1 MGFRLV
7 GSGGSYPTAFVPPGL
22 PFALSMLYRVVGHSP
37 VAAVLLMCVFG
48 ALVPPLLRQLGTMM
62 FGAMVGRTAGWIAV
76 VHPLLVFF
84 SGYVLTEPLF
94 SVMLLASLLA
104 SVSWLKQP
112 RAGRALGAGLVW
124 GAAALT
130 RPTALPLPLVVTF
143 WAWIPLGLLL
153 APRER
158 LRQVGLLL
166 TGVGL
171 VVLPWTLRNA
181 VSLHAFVPITTGGG
195 RSLLD
200 ANNAVVWNDPDL
212 RGGAT
217 GILTTEPWA
226 TRFRGLSEVEVDRR
240 AGREAVAF
248 LVSHVGDWPRMALAK
263 LARFWRWNSATP
275 STGRWF
281 TGRSW
286 LARALAAVDPLL
298 LWSLGL
304 FPLAAWGLVRTLRG
318 SRRYFQLLPL
328 WVLAAFSLGAVLY
341 WGALRL
347 RVPVEPLVVLYAG
360 VGVSDVLWRARAR
373 RIGLALLTA
382 QRHRE
387 P

>member
-1 MGFRLV
+1 
-7 GSGGSYPTAFVPPGL
+7 
-22 PFALSMLYRVVGHSP
+22 
-37 VAAVLLMCVFG
+37 
-48 ALVPPLLRQLGTMM
+48 
-62 FGAMVGRTAGWIAV
+62 
-76 VHPLLVFF
+76 
-84 SGYVLTEPLF
+84 
-94 SVMLLASLLA
+94 
-104 SVSWLKQP
+104 
-112 RAGRALGAGLVW
+112 
-124 GAAALT
+124 
-130 RPTALPLPLVVTF
+130 
-143 WAWIPLGLLL
+143 
-153 APRER
+153 
-158 LRQVGLLL
+158 
-166 TGVGL
+166 
-171 VVLPWTLRNA
+171 
-181 VSLHAFVPITTGGG
+181 
-195 RSLLD
+195 
-200 ANNAVVWNDPDL
+200 
-212 RGGAT
+212 
-217 GILTTEPWA
+217 
-226 TRFRGLSEVEVDRR
+226 
-240 AGREAVAF
+240 
-248 LVSHVGDWPRMALAK
+248 MALAK